1 MSVWLSRSR
10 RAGADVVRAVHSISL
25 AFAVSQN
32 LLPGADVHHADQRR
46 RGAGQSA
53 PGARL
58 AGARAGET
66 MRRGAARIIGWTLC
80 LVVLAFVINALA
92 KQFRQVD
99 WSQVHFRPLPTFAAI
114 ACVFAVSGMQL
125 IARWTLLLA
134 YGYPLP

>member
-10 RAGADVVRAVHSISL
+10 RAGADGVRAVHSISL

-80 LVVLAFVINALA
+80 LVVLAFVINALSE
-92 KQFRQVD
+92 QFRHVA
-99 WSQVHFRPLPTFAAI
+99 WSHDLLRTLPPFPVI
-114 ACVFAVSGMQL
+114 ACVFALSGMSL
-125 IARWTLLLA
+125 
-134 YGYPLP
+134 